1 MKETK
6 PKPEW
11 NESKLTGFFDDGT
24 EIEGQL
30 KFKGSFR
37 IDGSFKGKVQSE
49 DMLIIGE
56 QGRVDADVHV
66 GFAVVNGEFRGEIKC
81 DDKVEIHDRGRVFGT
96 VMAPRLL
103 ISENAQ
109 LDANFET
116 TDNPAAAEETDVPE
130 KKDD

>member
-6 PKPEW
+6 SKTEW

-24 EIEGQL
+24 EIEGEL

-37 IDGSFKGKVQSE
+37 IDGYFKGKVQSE

-56 QGRVDADVHV
+56 QGRVEADVHV
-66 GFAVVNGEFRGEIKC
+66 GFAVVNGEFHGEIKC
-81 DDKVEIHDRGRVFGT
+81 DDKVEIHDRGRVYGT

-103 ISENAQ
+103 ISENAH
-109 LDANFET
+109 LEATCET
-116 TDNPAAAEETDVPE
+116 TDLPPTAADTGAAER
-130 KKDD
+130 KDD

>member
-1 MKETK
+1 MKDSK

-24 EIEGQL
+24 EFEGEL

-37 IDGSFKGKVQSE
+37 IDGFFKGKVHSD

-56 QGRVDADVHV
+56 QGRVEADVHV
-66 GFAVVNGEFRGEIKC
+66 GFAVVNGEFHGEIRC
-81 DDKVEIHDRGRVFGT
+81 DDKVEIHDHGRVFGS

-103 ISENAQ
+103 ISENAH
-109 LDANFET
+109 LEATCET
-116 TDNPAAAEETDVPE
+116 TDIPPAAEEPAGVE